1 MRIKQLRVAPPI
13 ARSLP
18 RFTTLRLLN
27 RHHPGGVLGTI
38 QLATGGTM
46 RSLLLAGGALLA
58 LAGAPMARAQTAPP
72 LSYVQPLTPDSVSS
86 VQERLRAAGAYTGNV
101 DGVWGPDSAAALQR
115 YQQSR
120 QLQVT
125 GQMNEATAAML
136 GLDPGRLVAGAA
148 PAAPPPP
155 PDQLRPASVRALQA
169 RLGTLGFYRGAVDGV
184 WGQSTQ
190 NAIET
195 FQRGRGLQP
204 NGQLNPATVTAL
216 GLAPDALAYR

>member
-1 MRIKQLRVAPPI
+1 
-13 ARSLP
+13 
-18 RFTTLRLLN
+18 
-27 RHHPGGVLGTI
+27 
-38 QLATGGTM
+38 
-46 RSLLLAGGALLA
+46 
-58 LAGAPMARAQTAPP
+58 
-72 LSYVQPLTPDSVSS
+72 
-86 VQERLRAAGAYTGNV
+86 
-101 DGVWGPDSAAALQR
+101 LQR

-136 GLDPGRLVAGAA
+136 GLDPGRLVVGAA